1 MQSRIRLGGKRT
13 RYNQRTRLETH
24 AKLRR
29 QASTS
34 RELAALIRHW
44 PTNWQKAKLSDYI
57 QHAPSASPF
66 PLGTAQDRISNSG
79 KFKLH
84 HMRGGP
90 MRPLVLIGLLFVVA
104 SSLAQT
110 QKTPDVAEFV
120 SVAAPVV
127 VLYHVRV
134 VDGTGAAAK
143 DDQAIVIAN
152 GKIQSIGPATS
163 VQIPQGAQLLAR
175 PGYTVIP
182 GLVGMHDHLY
192 YTDSIALQVVGGRI
206 GEPGLFVAEIPY
218 TAPRLYLAA
227 GGTTMRTTGSLEPYT
242 DLKVKSRIDANLMP
256 GPSIDATA
264 PYLEGAPTRFA
275 QMHELTG
282 SEDAKRMVDYWAAE
296 GMTSYKAYMNITRE
310 ELGVAILQAH
320 SHQQKLTGHLCSV
333 TWPEA
338 IALGIDDFEHGPAF
352 TDTEFVIDKK
362 PDVCPTGGS
371 SSWAKQDV
379 NGAQVQEIIR
389 NLVSHHVA
397 VTSTLP
403 VFEAGVPGRPALQ
416 PRTLDA
422 MSAESAQSYLT
433 ARARVAL
440 DAPMR
445 ALLRK
450 EMDFEVAFVKAGGL
464 LLSGPDPTGNG
475 GVLPGFGDQREIELL
490 VEAGFTPVEAIQI
503 ATQNGALYLGQQ
515 DRIGTLAPG
524 KQADLVL
531 IKGDPSKRID
541 EIENVETVFKAGI
554 GYDSKKLID
563 SVRGQVGIR

>member
-1 MQSRIRLGGKRT
+1 
-13 RYNQRTRLETH
+13 
-24 AKLRR
+24 
-29 QASTS
+29 
-34 RELAALIRHW
+34 
-44 PTNWQKAKLSDYI
+44 
-57 QHAPSASPF
+57 
-66 PLGTAQDRISNSG
+66 
-79 KFKLH
+79 
-84 HMRGGP
+84 
-90 MRPLVLIGLLFVVA
+90 
-104 SSLAQT
+104 
-110 QKTPDVAEFV
+110 
-120 SVAAPVV
+120 
-127 VLYHVRV
+127 
-134 VDGTGAAAK
+134 
-143 DDQAIVIAN
+143 
-152 GKIQSIGPATS
+152 
-163 VQIPQGAQLLAR
+163 
-175 PGYTVIP
+175 
-182 GLVGMHDHLY
+182 
-192 YTDSIALQVVGGRI
+192 
-206 GEPGLFVAEIPY
+206 
-218 TAPRLYLAA
+218 
-227 GGTTMRTTGSLEPYT
+227 MRTTGSLEPYT

-256 GPSIDATA
+256 GPSIDVTA

-282 SEDAKRMVDYWAAE
+282 PDDAKRMVDYWAAE

-310 ELGVAILQAH
+310 ELGVAIQQAH
-320 SHQQKLTGHLCSV
+320 AHKLKLTGHLCSV

-338 IALGIDDFEHGPAF
+338 IALGIDDLEHGPVF
-352 TDTEFVIDKK
+352 TDTEFVTDKK
-362 PDVCPTGGS
+362 PDVCPASGGS

-379 NGAQVQEIIR
+379 NGAQVQEMIR

-403 VFEAGVPGRPALQ
+403 VFEAGAPGRPALQ

-440 DAPMR
+440 DSPMT

-490 VEAGFTPVEAIQI
+490 VEAGFTPVEAIQV